1 MNEELRQAEITYAPR
16 LKEAEAIQNPS
27 ERKAKLSNINN
38 SFSTRQ
44 SMIRK
49 KYGVRLRVR
58 RTRAEIEAQQSRM
71 GIAHSGPP
79 SEADDTPAAKR
90 LRTETPGSGSGS
102 NAPRVAIADMSAGL
116 AGTAA
121 ATPATADPTSRFT
134 SVNSHP
140 PPPPPPAAELNNSLG
155 SLQRKGYRVSSH
167 IGQPSSPDKVMSD
180 LGSKSHPVSLRGSAS
195 ASSESEDSNDDEE
208 IPASLPTAGAA
219 PK

>member
-134 SVNSHP
+134 SVNSP
-140 PPPPPPAAELNNSLG
+140 QPPPPAEPSNSLS